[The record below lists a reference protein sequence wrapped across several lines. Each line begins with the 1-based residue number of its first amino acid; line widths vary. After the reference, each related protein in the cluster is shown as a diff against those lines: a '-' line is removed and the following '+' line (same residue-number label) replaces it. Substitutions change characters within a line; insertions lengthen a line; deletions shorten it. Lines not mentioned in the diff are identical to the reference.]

1 MSTPECGS
9 GCRLAVKRFALG
21 PAGRRFGDGGAEH
34 PLGGSEV
41 GQGPDGRG
49 NGDRAVLLQGAVF
62 GGVVGGAVLP
72 AAPDDRGTRR
82 DRGCV
87 ARGGARG
94 RGRGRRRSGLAPRG
108 ASGGC
113 CRRGCRTRRAAACCS
128 PSGSWLSCVC
138 RTRPRRRL
146 GRRRRRACHGSGSAR
161 GSRRSRPAARRRSR
175 RCAGRGTATGRSR
188 RPGARAAR
196 WRSAR

>member
-1 MSTPECGS
+1 MSACRQALRARPCGPPCSVTAAPSIRWVAARS
-9 GCRLAVKRFALG
+9 GRA
-21 PAGRRFGDGGAEH
+21 
-34 PLGGSEV
+34 
-41 GQGPDGRG
+41 PDGVG
-49 NGDRAVLLQGAVF
+49 MVTVHVLLQAAVS

-72 AAPDDRGTRR
+72 AAATRCGTRR
-82 DRGCV
+82 GRGCV

-113 CRRGCRTRRAAACCS
+113 CRPACRTRHVAACCS
-128 PSGSWLSCVC
+128 PIGSWLSCAC

-161 GSRRSRPAARRRSR
+161 GSRRSRPAALRRSR
-175 RCAGRGTATGRSR
+175 RCAGRGTARGRSH
-188 RPGARAAR
+188 RPGAP
-196 WRSAR
+196 